1 LRLGYKTKVI
11 PVNERHTG
19 SRAKELDSRPVS
31 PELRP
36 ALATDKQQQLF
47 SRYPLF
53 FRAVRYPE
61 AYPSN
66 LAFFGIQCGLGWY
79 PLIEAAAQEIEAEL
93 RSMWCDQAPSIENMA
108 SLDYHLLRDES
119 AVFPVIPFCVDIRE
133 TEGKLRMPILT
144 GYLCDEEAWPRIVE
158 SAQKAMRLARG
169 VCERCGRPGTLREIY
184 WHHVY
189 CDECLAPLNFEN
201 PVQPVET

>member
-1 LRLGYKTKVI
+1 
-11 PVNERHTG
+11 VNASDG
-19 SRAKELDSRPVS
+19 CGRAEALNDAHVVVKESRPW
-31 PELRP
+31 
-36 ALATDKQQQLF
+36 LAIEQQRKLF

-53 FRAVRYPE
+53 FRSVRYPQ

-133 TEGKLRMPILT
+133 TEGKLRIPILT
-144 GYLCDEEAWPRIVE
+144 GYLCDEEAWSRIVE
-158 SAQKAMRLARG
+158 SVQTAMRLARG
-169 VCERCGRPGTLREIY
+169 VCERCGRPGKLREIY